1 MRRTNCSDSPNKSC
15 IEEDKENPYEWDTSR
30 ARLRNAWK
38 TDYLWENVFLYSL
51 GCSIVAYLSSD
62 VLWKQINE
70 PRLFPHIQNG
80 NKNLLPNIYENDKS
94 HNEHQL
100 SFLNVKEC
108 SYCYL

>member
-1 MRRTNCSDSPNKSC
+1 MNETH
-15 IEEDKENPYEWDTSR
+15 R
-30 ARLRNAWK
+30 ALALETLEK
-38 TDYLWENVFLYSL
+38 TDYLRENVFLYSL

-70 PRLFPHIQNG
+70 PRLFPHVQNG

-108 SYCYL
+108 SCYLLISGYP